1 MIKKFFTFLCLC
13 VLCIGSAWADS
24 ATLSISA
31 TVTSDGYLTDDQNL
45 TWAVSSDGT
54 YTANKTYI
62 QVGSNNKEVK
72 YLQLVS
78 SGYATK
84 KITKVQVWGTS
95 KASSNVTPKIYIGE
109 NLIGEGTAYTTQ
121 NASSGG
127 TEYSASNNNNYSG
140 EIKVEI
146 SRPSAVKGAIYFNK
160 LIVTYED
167 AAGSKYTV
175 TYDGN
180 EASSGSVPT
189 DATEYE
195 KDATVTVL
203 GNTGNLAKVGYTFDG
218 WNTKADA
225 TGTDYAAGSTFAI
238 LQNTTLYAKWNAIPY
253 TITKTTV
260 EGGSC
265 SVKVGEVDAT
275 TATKGTKLTLSNTP
289 NNGYKFV
296 QYLIDYTNEKGEAK
310 QSKITTNTYYM
321 PASDIVVTPEFSKL
335 ATYTITLNNRGNVT
349 TIDNVIENSNLYDA
363 LVGQEPSDEFDGY
376 SFGGWSKVQKAS
388 ADNLVSSSD
397 LVTGDITLYAV
408 YCKSEGTLSTS
419 EVTSLSN
426 LSAGLYILG
435 SEKTTNTLMYM
446 PNTESTSS
454 NPTLKALD
462 LNEVS
467 VDMVWNLTS
476 TGTANEY
483 YIRPYGNDEIGLGV
497 TTSTSKNIRIS
508 KTYKETEW
516 TISEST
522 SYNWQFKSGSMYLA
536 VYDDSA
542 WRNYESASTNQ
553 NGKFHIY
560 KVNLPKKS
568 YSLGLAYTRDVTSGN
583 FGTICL
589 EEDATVTG
597 ATLYS
602 VLGVDNQEN
611 PSTLYLKE
619 VETAEAGVPYIFKA
633 TSTQLVA
640 SFKGNAVSVPAA
652 VDASNGL
659 VGSFV
664 KAEIEVDAKTK
675 KYILKNNLWCYV
687 PEGNTNY
694 VGANKAYLNLAYVP
708 VKAEAK
714 GDYEMIFDGDVTSI
728 NLVPTTEKIGGTMYN
743 LNGMKVNASYKGIV
757 VKNGKKFINK

>member
-1 MIKKFFTFLCLC
+1 MKKKIFTFLCLC

-31 TVTSDGYLTDDQNL
+31 TVTSDGDLTDDQNL
-45 TWAVSSDGT
+45 TWTVSSDGN
-54 YTANKTYI
+54 YTGSKTYI
-62 QVGSNNKEVK
+62 QVGSNSKNVK

-95 KASSNVTPKIYIGE
+95 KASTGVTPKIYIGE
-109 NLIGEGTAYTTQ
+109 NLIGEGSAYTTQ
-121 NASSGG
+121 NASGGG
-127 TEYSASNNNNYSG
+127 TEFSADNNSNYSG

-146 SRPSAVKGAIYFNK
+146 SRPSSATGAIYFNK

-218 WNTKADA
+218 WNTKQDA

-238 LQNTTLYAKWNAIPY
+238 QQNTTLYAKWNAIPY
-253 TITKTTV
+253 TITITTA

-265 SVKVGEVDAT
+265 SVKVGGEEAA
-275 TATKGTKLTLSNTP
+275 TATKGTTLTLSNSP
-289 NNGYKFV
+289 AAGYKFEKYV
-296 QYLIDYTNEKGEAK
+296 IDYTKDNGEPG
-310 QSKITTNTYYM
+310 QSKITTDTYNM
-321 PASDIVVTPEFSKL
+321 PASDITVTPVFSKL

-446 PNTESTSS
+446 PNTESTGS
-454 NPTLKALD
+454 NPALKALD

-483 YIRPYGNDEIGLGV
+483 YIRPNGSDEIGLGV
-497 TTSTSKNIRIS
+497 TGSTGANIRIS
-508 KTYKETEW
+508 KSYKDTKW
-516 TISEST
+516 TISKSD
-522 SYNWQFKSGSMYLA
+522 SYNWQFKNGSMYLA
-536 VYDDSA
+536 VYSDAA
-542 WRNYESASTNQ
+542 WRNYNSSTTNQ

-560 KVNLPKKS
+560 KVNLPNKT
-568 YSLGLAYTRDVTSGN
+568 YSLGLIEYNR
-583 FGTICL
+583 
-589 EEDATVTG
+589 TVTPDNYG
-597 ATLYS
+597 TLCLPYAFDIPETMTVYEVSS
-602 VLGVDNQEN
+602 VEGNSVKLSKVEETVAGT
-611 PSTLYLKE
+611 PYL
-619 VETAEAGVPYIFKA
+619 FK
-633 TSTQLVA
+633 STQANLSVT
-640 SFKGNAVSVPAA
+640 FKGEAVAEPVQPGYLFGNYEETKVPN
-652 VDASNGL
+652 NG
-659 VGSFV
+659 
-664 KAEIEVDAKTK
+664 TC
-675 KYILKNNLWCYV
+675 YILKNNKFYLVDNDFTSGEYR
-687 PEGNTNY
+687 
-694 VGANKAYLNLAYVP
+694 AYLGLP
-708 VKAEAK
+708 KSPEAK
-714 GDYEMIFDGDVTSI
+714 IMDISVEGEI
-728 NLVPTTEKIGGTMYN
+728 NGISETKVNNQPKVVYN
-743 LNGMKVNASYKGIV
+743 LNGVKVNKNYNGIV
-757 VKNGKKFINK
+757 VINGKKYLNK